1 MSSPARLLTLG
12 VLVSGRGSNLAAIV
26 ERIRSGACPA
36 RIGVVISNKKE
47 AQALR
52 EAGDAPAYFLDP
64 ADYPDR
70 LAYDAALAER
80 MKAHDVDLIVSAG
93 YMRLL
98 TSALIEPYRGRI
110 INIHPSLL
118 PAFPG
123 LRAQRQALAHGVKV
137 SGCTVHFVDE
147 EMDHGPI
154 IAQAAVPVF
163 PDDTEASLSAR
174 ILKEEHRL
182 LPEAIAAYA
191 NGGWEGRVSA
201 TGGRS

>member
-1 MSSPARLLTLG
+1 MSSPTDRLTLG

-26 ERIRSGACPA
+26 ARIQSGACPA

-52 EAGDAPAYFLDP
+52 EAGEAPALFLDP

-70 LAYDAALAER
+70 LTYDATLAER
-80 MKAHDVDLIVSAG
+80 MKAHDVDLIVLAG
-93 YMRLL
+93 YMRLI
-98 TSALIEPYRGRI
+98 TPALIEPYRGRI
-110 INIHPSLL
+110 LNVHPSLL

-123 LRAQRQALAHGVKV
+123 LRAQRQALEHGVKV
-137 SGCTVHFVDE
+137 SGCTVHVVDE

-154 IAQAAVPVF
+154 MAQAAVPVF
-163 PDDTEASLSAR
+163 PDDTEASLSER

-191 NGGWEGRVSA
+191 NGVWAGRVSC
-201 TGGRS
+201 TGGCT